1 LVLFLSS
8 HTHTTFYIVFYS
20 EALWLTSG
28 QTTPGQQAPRGEV
41 YWNGRDKGQ
50 GVKRGR
56 REREEKKGREEREV
70 EEGRKDLPFM

>member
-1 LVLFLSS
+1 MSFTERLYGSRLDKP
-8 HTHTTFYIVFYS
+8 HQ
-20 EALWLTSG
+20 ANR
-28 QTTPGQQAPRGEV
+28 APRGEV